1 MIDRAVPLPRVALG
15 PGQRRVKRLMD
26 VTLGAALLLLL
37 SPLMLLVAL
46 WIKLDSPGPVF
57 FTQQRVGEGGRLFRM
72 IKFRSMV
79 AGAEQAEDR
88 LLHASADG
96 RALFAKQPQDARVTR
111 AGRIL
116 RRTSLDELPQ
126 LLNVLRGQMSLVG
139 PRPELPQLAAAYG
152 PRQRRR
158 LAVPQGMTG
167 WWQVN
172 GRMKRAQPG
181 QRLSDDLYYIHHYSL
196 MLDLQILARTVLVV
210 IHGEGAY

>member
-1 MIDRAVPLPRVALG
+1 MIDRVAIRPQAALG
-15 PGQRRVKRLMD
+15 PGQRRVKRTLD
-26 VTLGAALLLLL
+26 VILGAALLLLL
-37 SPLMLLVAL
+37 SSLMLLVAL

-57 FTQQRVGEGGRLFRM
+57 FIQPRVGEGGRLFRM

-79 AGAEQAEDR
+79 AGAEQGEA
-88 LLHASADG
+88 G
-96 RALFAKQPQDARVTR
+96 RRFAKHPHDVRVTR
-111 AGRIL
+111 AGRFL

-139 PRPELPQLAAAYG
+139 PRPELPQLVAAYG
-152 PRQRRR
+152 PRQRQR

-167 WWQVN
+167 WWQIN

-181 QRLSDDLYYIHHYSL
+181 QRLADDLYYIHHYSL
-196 MLDLQILARTVLVV
+196 VLDVQILARTVLAV